1 MDMSTAKRLE
11 SLCISMVSTGR
22 QSLAKPFPT
31 VRCVQYRDRSSRV
44 ASARRRAI
52 PTECGRRDRGRADV
66 PRASPGYALPR
77 RNSNESVFARSVL
90 SIQFH

>member
-1 MDMSTAKRLE
+1 
-11 SLCISMVSTGR
+11 MVSTGR

-52 PTECGRRDRGRADV
+52 PTEWEVSGIPCVRRV
-66 PRASPGYALPR
+66 EIQIPML
-77 RNSNESVFARSVL
+77 NRSG
-90 SIQFH
+90 

>member
-1 MDMSTAKRLE
+1 
-11 SLCISMVSTGR
+11 R

-31 VRCVQYRDRSSRV
+31 VQCVQYRDHSSRI

-52 PTECGRRDRGRADV
+52 PTEYDRHDRGRADV
-66 PRASPGYALPR
+66 PRASPRYALPR